1 MATIADRVRQCRTE
15 LGMTQSELAHSVH
28 VYYLEIQLLEDGI
41 GRPTGD
47 YLRRLAEVLGVT
59 EGWIING

>member
-1 MATIADRVRQCRTE
+1 MTTIADRVRQRRTE